1 MTTSMSAHCTAPY
14 DPVGNFSFNNRSVCA
29 LHAAVSW
36 YFTFHTLRGW
46 KEVTSYLIPILLSRK
61 EKKLSKKKALQ
72 KQHLVVEYKL
82 NTCVSS
88 EMNPF
93 MVFRSDHF
101 QFFLS
106 IIFFCLKMFEIMFI
120 FCNIVYITE
129 SSHSLIQ
136 IIYVFQTGLVR

>member
-1 MTTSMSAHCTAPY
+1 MTASMSAHCTAPY
-14 DPVGNFSFNNRSVCA
+14 DPVSHFSFNNRSVCA
-29 LHAAVSW
+29 TRCCQLVLHFSHAERMKGSDIIFDPHFAI
-36 YFTFHTLRGW
+36 
-46 KEVTSYLIPILLSRK
+46 KKRK
-61 EKKLSKKKALQ
+61 KTVKKKGLQ